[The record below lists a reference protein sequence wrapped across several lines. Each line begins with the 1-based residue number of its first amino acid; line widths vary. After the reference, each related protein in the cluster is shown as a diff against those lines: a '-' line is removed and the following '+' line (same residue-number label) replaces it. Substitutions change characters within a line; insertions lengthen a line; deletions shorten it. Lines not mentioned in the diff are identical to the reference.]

1 MSSGVLYCGGALEI
15 LRKFPTFNS
24 SMPVAQPLPSGKGC
38 WFNGLLYEESTE
50 AEMEVIFTDRLSGGH
65 KNLLVEDSIYKKSN
79 IMKYGS
85 SSPSISVFDAT
96 LNHIKQHTNN

>member
-50 AEMEVIFTDRLSGGH
+50 AEMEVIFTDRLSGGQNQE
-65 KNLLVEDSIYKKSN
+65 NLLFEDTFTKNRIRFFFTIYFR
-79 IMKYGS
+79 I
-85 SSPSISVFDAT
+85 
-96 LNHIKQHTNN
+96 

>member
-50 AEMEVIFTDRLSGGH
+50 AEMEVIFTDRLSGRGH
-65 KNLLVEDSIYKKSN
+65 KTRKIYSLKTAFTKN
-79 IMKYGS
+79 RIRFFFTIYFR
-85 SSPSISVFDAT
+85 I
-96 LNHIKQHTNN
+96 